1 MPVSVACLAVDSP
14 KIRGMACH
22 LLWREEDTMKHA
34 DALELAEEALNIL
47 NPHCERILIAGS
59 IRRMKSE
66 VKDIEICAIPKYV
79 SGGLFGDEPEVD
91 PDFIATVNQWPAV
104 KGQPTGKYTQ
114 RVLPGGMKLDLFIAD
129 PENWGYQ
136 LVLRTG
142 SADFNRKKMLP
153 ALKAHGYAM
162 DEGYIWHHGQ
172 IMPTREETDLWALS
186 GLPWLEPWA
195 REVS

>member
-1 MPVSVACLAVDSP
+1 MGRLE
-14 KIRGMACH
+14 K
-22 LLWREEDTMKHA
+22 TMKHA
-34 DALELAEEALNIL
+34 EALILAGDALNALK
-47 NPHCERILIAGS
+47 PHCERVLIAGS
-59 IRRMKSE
+59 VRRLKAE
-66 VKDIEICAIPKYV
+66 CKDVELVAIPKYIP
-79 SGGLFGDEPEVD
+79 GGLFGDELEVD
-91 PDFIATVNQWPAV
+91 PGFIVAVNQWPAV
-104 KGQPTGKYTQ
+104 LGQPTGKYTK
-114 RVLPGGMKLDLFIAD
+114 RVLRGGMKLDLFIAD

-186 GLPWLEPWA
+186 GLPWLDPWA
-195 REVS
+195 REVSR